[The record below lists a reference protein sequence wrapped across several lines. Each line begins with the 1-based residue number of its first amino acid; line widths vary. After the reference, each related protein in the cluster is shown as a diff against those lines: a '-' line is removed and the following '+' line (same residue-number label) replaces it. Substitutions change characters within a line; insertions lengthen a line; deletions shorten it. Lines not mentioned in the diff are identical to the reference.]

1 MEKFVKKELKKISIW
16 LLISVIILMLCIFL
30 KISLSITISI
40 LLFVF
45 NIFEIFLSKTW
56 IEDYKLELN
65 KESEEYK
72 VKLSNYTLV
81 TKLQY
86 DLEFKIYTEIYEYI
100 YEVFEII
107 NCVGNQIDEGNFFDG
122 TLEKSKLFNEK
133 LQKYTIRYR
142 PFYNKDIFLEISKL
156 LIIINEL
163 QELYSGIKLQKDNN
177 NKILEIII
185 STNLK
190 NDFEENYNKF
200 VEIYEALSDVIRKRI
215 ENMKIVEK

>member
-107 NCVGNQIDEGNFFDG
+107 NCVGNEIDEGNFFDE

-133 LQKYTIRYR
+133 LQKYTIRY
-142 PFYNKDIFLEISKL
+142 IFLEISKL

-177 NKILEIII
+177 NKISEIII

-200 VEIYEALSDVIRKRI
+200 VEIYKALSDVIRKRI